1 MDLNSIETK
10 FNKGKLAKKDI
21 GALINYTFG
30 LSEKNYNLQNELN
43 EYKESSYKKL
53 SVDELIKLIRT
64 HNQINIY
71 TVYEQWCV
79 RLFDLSICPNDI
91 DVSCNWESSD
101 ISLKKVL
108 IRAIEHIAEY

>member
-1 MDLNSIETK
+1 MELNSIESK
-10 FNKGKLAKKDI
+10 FNKGKFTKEDTR
-21 GALINYTFG
+21 ALINYAFG
-30 LSEKNYNLQNELN
+30 LSEKIYNLQNELDEYN
-43 EYKESSYKKL
+43 ESLYKKL

-79 RLFDLSICPNDI
+79 QLFDLSICPNDI